1 MGLVRPMHRYLI
13 FYTAFTLLTTA
24 LLGRAATEHVIYAP
38 PPEYPAEARA
48 RHLTGSGVFA
58 VQIRPDGSVER
69 VDTVKSLGH
78 TSLDDAAITAFRK
91 WRFYTHKADWVFRIP
106 IRYVDGPPHRDAA
119 MSARPAPGYGALI
132 TVFSRHE

>member
-1 MGLVRPMHRYLI
+1 MHRYLI

-48 RHLTGSGVFA
+48 RHLTGSGDFA

-69 VDTVKSLGH
+69 VDTVKSSVIHRLMMRLSPHFVSG
-78 TSLDDAAITAFRK
+78 AF
-91 WRFYTHKADWVFRIP
+91 THRLTGSFAYPF
-106 IRYVDGPPHRDAA
+106 G
-119 MSARPAPGYGALI
+119 
-132 TVFSRHE
+132 T